1 MIGGLVLHDGHPALA
16 IHLARTDG
24 NERTAVR
31 THGLSATTIADA
43 LAELRLMAL
52 GSRTRKPII
61 HSWASPS
68 KTYSD
73 ADWERHREEYE
84 AEFGLVGFPCL
95 EVFHLKFGEGG
106 RTACHVHRVHLR
118 IDPDG
123 RAVSTSHSA
132 ARQEKVSRISEFEA
146 GERLT
151 SGVFNKSVIS
161 RLREEGRP
169 EIADAMVRARLDKT
183 TAAAAPTSAER
194 AVAERLEDLA
204 TDEVWRRCAQAWRR
218 SDTGTAFVAALAET
232 GLRLAHGDKCQIVV
246 TPAGAT
252 YPLLRAINK
261 GGERQ
266 SGQAIRK
273 IDLAARLKGV
283 VLPAVGDL
291 PPVPSFGAGVFS
303 IINLDRVP
311 MRPPAPP
318 APLEH
323 EDAAAQV
330 ILGRTADLT
339 VEQEAALAELD
350 NAFHSAAALQAQK
363 IRQQIENQ
371 IVEEVRRRR
380 HQALRQRIEAEQA
393 SWALPGIGIQD
404 WRDRYRADLA
414 GLPAQYGPR
423 LKWVEQLD
431 AGRRQVTLKSGATL
445 ILAPARTWTTQS
457 ANLEVIPVM
466 IAHARRRGW
475 SSITVTGNREWR
487 EEMARAATRAGLAV
501 VGDALKHIVA
511 SERLH
516 MHQETLI
523 ASWLDERA
531 ALARS
536 NEETRQEA
544 LSRLLRVL
552 EQIAEDETD
561 LVGRIID
568 PGEQEALASD
578 LIHYRRITQA
588 RAQEAAAEFRSPR
601 PGFRHR

>member
-1 MIGGLVLHDGHPALA
+1 MIGGMVLHDGHQALA
-16 IHLARTDG
+16 IHLARADD
-24 NERTAVR
+24 NVRISLR

-43 LAELRLMAL
+43 IAELRLMAV
-52 GSRTRKPII
+52 GCRTGKPII

-68 KTYSD
+68 MTYSD
-73 ADWERHREEYE
+73 ADWERHRAEFEF
-84 AEFGLVGFPCL
+84 EFGLVGSPCL

-106 RTACHVHRVHLR
+106 RTSMHVHRIYLR

-123 RAVSTSHSA
+123 RAASTSHSS
-132 ARQEKVSRISEFEA
+132 ARQEKVSRISEFMA
-146 GERLT
+146 GERFT
-151 SGVFNKSVIS
+151 SGVFNRSIIA

-169 EIADAMVRARLDKT
+169 EIADAMVRAGLDETK
-183 TAAAAPTSAER
+183 AVAGAPTSAER
-194 AVAERLEDLA
+194 ATAERLEDLA
-204 TDEVWRRCAQAWRR
+204 VDEVWRRCALAWRR
-218 SDTGTAFVAALAET
+218 SDSGMAFSAALAES
-232 GLRLAHGDKCQIVV
+232 GLRLAQGEKCPVVV
-246 TPAGAT
+246 TPAGAI

-273 IDLAARLKGV
+273 ADLTDRLKGV
-283 VLPAVGDL
+283 VLPAAGDQ

-311 MRPPAPP
+311 MPAPP
-318 APLEH
+318 AQIVH
-323 EDAAAQV
+323 EDAATQV
-330 ILGRTADLT
+330 IIDRTPELT
-339 VEQEAALAELD
+339 LEQEAALAELD
-350 NAFHSAAALQAQK
+350 NVFHSAAALQAQK

-380 HQALRQRIEAEQA
+380 HAALRQRIEAEQA
-393 SWALPGIGIQD
+393 SWTLPGIGIPA

-445 ILAPARTWTTQS
+445 TLAPARTWTTQS
-457 ANLEVIPVM
+457 ANLDVIPIM

-475 SSITVTGNREWR
+475 SSITVTGNPEWR

-501 VGDALKHIVA
+501 VGDELKHIVA

-516 MHQETLI
+516 LHQETLV

-536 NEETRQEA
+536 SEETRQEA

-552 EQIAEDETD
+552 KQIAEDETD
-561 LVGRIID
+561 LVGRILD
-568 PGEQEALASD
+568 PGEQKALARD

-588 RAQEAAAEFRSPR
+588 RAQELAAESSSPR
-601 PGFRHR
+601 SGFRRR